1 MEFMNVKQFST
12 ENDVQRDLIESVKKY
27 AAERIKERKG
37 INAFADHTK
46 EEMKSLINKAFAEVV
61 SQKSGIALPAEGA
74 TKMEVQ
80 RYSELPMVKAFAEQ
94 TRNILIDAIIPDFL
108 IESPLQYIADVQMAD
123 LGDTIK
129 FDIHNNQLLTVSK
142 AGNRQRN
149 TNVQKTFD
157 TDVTM
162 SGENHEVTL
171 ATNLYDVLVG
181 RTFIAEE
188 IMKAALAIENDMLDS
203 AYDAFLAAMNDL
215 DGTALCVANYT
226 ERALIHLCEII
237 GAYNN
242 ATPIIIGTP
251 LALKGK
257 EENSTPCA

>member
-1 MEFMNVKQFST
+1 MEFMNVKQFSA
-12 ENDVQRDLIESVKKY
+12 ESDVCRDLTESVKKY
-27 AAERIKERKG
+27 AAETIKERKG
-37 INAFADHTK
+37 VACFGEHTK
-46 EEMKSLINKAFAEVV
+46 TEMKELINKAFAECVAE
-61 SQKSGIALPAEGA
+61 KSGFALPKEGA
-74 TKMEVQ
+74 SKMEIQ
-80 RYSELPMVKAFAEQ
+80 RYSENPLVKTFAEQ
-94 TRNILIDAIIPDFL
+94 TRNILIDAIIPDFI

-171 ATNLYDVLVG
+171 QTNLYDILVG

-203 AYDAFLAAMNDL
+203 AYDAFIAAMDEL
-215 DGTALCVANYT
+215 DGTELVVANYT
-226 ERALIHLCEII
+226 ERALIHLCEVI
-237 GAYNN
+237 ASYNN

>member
-1 MEFMNVKQFST
+1 MEFMNVKQFSA
-12 ENDVQRDLIESVKKY
+12 ESDICRDLTESVKKY
-27 AAERIKERKG
+27 AAETIKERKG
-37 INAFADHTK
+37 VACFGEHTK
-46 EEMKSLINKAFAEVV
+46 AEMKELINKAFAECVAE
-61 SQKSGIALPAEGA
+61 KSGFALPKEGA
-74 TKMEVQ
+74 SKMELK
-80 RYSELPMVKAFAEQ
+80 RYSENPVTKTFAEQ
-94 TRNILIDAIIPDFL
+94 TRNILIDAII

-171 ATNLYDVLVG
+171 QTDLYDILVG

-203 AYDAFLAAMNDL
+203 AYDAFIAAMNDL
-215 DGTALCVANYT
+215 DGTELVVANYT
-226 ERALIHLCEII
+226 ERALIHLCEVI
-237 GAYNN
+237 GSYNN